1 MIQFLDAQ
9 LPTLDYQEIL
19 KNIGGLEMVVKGIII
34 GVVASAPMGPVGIL
48 TVQRTLN
55 KGRWFGFATGVGAA
69 LSDFIYALITG
80 FGLSFVVDIIED
92 ARVAFW
98 IKLVGSALLFLFGL
112 YTFRSNPVE
121 KVKPASPNK
130 GSLTHNFLTGFLV
143 TASNPLIVFL
153 FVAMFS
159 QFTFILNGNPLPQ
172 FLGYVS
178 IVFGALLWW
187 YVLTWAID
195 KVRNR
200 FNVRG
205 IWIINRIIGIV
216 VMVVSG
222 VMMAYTIGLIAM
234 LRKII
239 PIIPE

>member
-1 MIQFLDAQ
+1 MLQNRSGFPLQEQPLQ
-9 LPTLDYQEIL
+9 LLWLPER
-19 KNIGGLEMVVKGIII
+19 
-34 GVVASAPMGPVGIL
+34 PP
-48 TVQRTLN
+48 
-55 KGRWFGFATGVGAA
+55 
-69 LSDFIYALITG
+69 
-80 FGLSFVVDIIED
+80 
-92 ARVAFW
+92 
-98 IKLVGSALLFLFGL
+98 
-112 YTFRSNPVE
+112 
-121 KVKPASPNK
+121 
-130 GSLTHNFLTGFLV
+130 
-143 TASNPLIVFL
+143 
-153 FVAMFS
+153 
-159 QFTFILNGNPLPQ
+159 PQ

-178 IVFGALLWW
+178 IVLGALLWW

>member
-1 MIQFLDAQ
+1 MMWIQHVDAID
-9 LPTLDYQEIL
+9 L
-19 KNIGGLEMVVKGIII
+19 VFKGIII

-112 YTFRSNPVE
+112 YTFRSNPVD

-178 IVFGALLWW
+178 IVLGALLWW

>member
-1 MIQFLDAQ
+1 
-9 LPTLDYQEIL
+9 
-19 KNIGGLEMVVKGIII
+19 
-34 GVVASAPMGPVGIL
+34 
-48 TVQRTLN
+48 
-55 KGRWFGFATGVGAA
+55 
-69 LSDFIYALITG
+69 
-80 FGLSFVVDIIED
+80 
-92 ARVAFW
+92 
-98 IKLVGSALLFLFGL
+98 
-112 YTFRSNPVE
+112 
-121 KVKPASPNK
+121 
-130 GSLTHNFLTGFLV
+130 
-143 TASNPLIVFL
+143 
-153 FVAMFS
+153 MFS

-178 IVFGALLWW
+178 IVLGALLWW

>member
-1 MIQFLDAQ
+1 
-9 LPTLDYQEIL
+9 
-19 KNIGGLEMVVKGIII
+19 
-34 GVVASAPMGPVGIL
+34 
-48 TVQRTLN
+48 
-55 KGRWFGFATGVGAA
+55 
-69 LSDFIYALITG
+69 
-80 FGLSFVVDIIED
+80 
-92 ARVAFW
+92 
-98 IKLVGSALLFLFGL
+98 
-112 YTFRSNPVE
+112 
-121 KVKPASPNK
+121 VKPASPNK

-178 IVFGALLWW
+178 IVLGALLWW